1 MTLKTAAHR
10 AAVFRSTRDGFRPF
24 VYDPRALASNRPLT
38 KPVDSIL
45 DLIGDTPMV
54 RLTHIP
60 AAEDAD
66 IFVKMELLNPG
77 FSVKDRIGIGMIER
91 AAKAGELKPGGTII
105 EPTAGNTGVGLALVG
120 VRLGYR
126 VILCVPENFSIEKR
140 EVMKAL
146 GGEVVLTPAAEGMKA
161 AIAKAQELAK
171 TIPNSYVP
179 QQFANPYNTE
189 SHYETTGPEVW
200 EQMDGR
206 VDAWVAGAGTGG
218 TFSGVAKYLK
228 ERNPKCWCVVVEPQ
242 GSILKGGEAGPHE
255 VEGIGA
261 SSFIPPVLDM
271 SLADEVIQVYD
282 NPAFTMVRRLATYE
296 GILGGSSA
304 GANVHAALEVAKRL
318 GRGKRVVTLIPDASE
333 RYMSKGIYTKWATD
347 GLLD

>member
-1 MTLKTAAHR
+1 LPGTL
-10 AAVFRSTRDGFRPF
+10 S
-24 VYDPRALASNRPLT
+24 
-38 KPVDSIL
+38 KPVDSVL
-45 DLIGDTPMV
+45 DLIGNTPMV

-60 AAEDAD
+60 RENDAHL
-66 IFVKMELLNPG
+66 FVKMELLNPG
-77 FSVKDRIGIGMIER
+77 FSVKDRIGIGMIRR
-91 AAKAGELKPGGTII
+91 AEAAGELVPGATII
-105 EPTAGNTGVGLALVG
+105 EPTAGNTGVGLALAG
-120 VRLGYR
+120 PRLGYK
-126 VILCVPENFSIEKR
+126 VILCVPENFSLEKR

-146 GGEVVLTPAAEGMKA
+146 GGTVVLTPAADGMKA

-189 SHYETTGPEVW
+189 SHYETTGPEIW

-206 VDAWVAGAGTGG
+206 IDAWLAGAGTGG

-271 SLADEVIQVYD
+271 SLADEVIQIYD
-282 NPAFTMVRRLATYE
+282 DPAFQMVRRLATEE

-304 GANVHAALEVAKRL
+304 GANVSAAMQVAERL
-318 GRGKRVVTLIPDASE
+318 GPGKRVVTLIPDSSE
-333 RYMSKGIYTKWATD
+333 RYMSKGIYTKWAKPM
-347 GLLD
+347 GEIEN